1 MPKSYLGVIFK
12 PLERAVFLLVII
24 WFASVCLLKDWK
36 ESHASFR
43 VDDVHR
49 RAFGLAT
56 RRLTHQQGKGPQW
69 STAEKGGDQ
78 T

>member
-1 MPKSYLGVIFK
+1 MLWGNFQTARKGGF
-12 PLERAVFLLVII
+12 FDGII
-24 WFASVCLLKDWK
+24 WIASVCLLKDGK

-56 RRLTHQQGKGPQW
+56 RRLAH
-69 STAEKGGDQ
+69 
-78 T
+78 